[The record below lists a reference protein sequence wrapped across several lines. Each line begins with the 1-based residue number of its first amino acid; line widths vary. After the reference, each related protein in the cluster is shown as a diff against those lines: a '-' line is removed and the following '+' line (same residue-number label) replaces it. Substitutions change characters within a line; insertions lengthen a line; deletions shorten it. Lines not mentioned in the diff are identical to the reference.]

1 MAEDSSRILV
11 AEVNSIG
18 ASISNSQPVLKLRT
32 LLVAVA
38 GLSRLGS
45 VAGGT
50 ERIINDS
57 IEEISAHFLQEQDAI
72 PHIESSTR
80 AYERGL

>member
-1 MAEDSSRILV
+1 MRWNSLTTSA
-11 AEVNSIG
+11 VNSIG
-18 ASISNSQPVLKLRT
+18 ASISDSQPVLKLRT

-50 ERIINDS
+50 EHIINDS
-57 IEEISAHFLQEQDAI
+57 IEEISDSNEPLS
-72 PHIESSTR
+72 PG
-80 AYERGL
+80 ERSRNDLPTLVGN

>member
-1 MAEDSSRILV
+1 MTLQVLNSLTTSA
-11 AEVNSIG
+11 VNNMG
-18 ASISNSQPVLKLRT
+18 VPISNSQRVPKLRT
-32 LLVAVA
+32 LFVAVA

-57 IEEISAHFLQEQDAI
+57 IEEISNSNEPLS
-72 PHIESSTR
+72 PG
-80 AYERGL
+80 ERSKNDLPTFVGN